1 MVLCQKQPPSEILG
15 HELCNVM
22 CLLYCTTRPKT
33 EQARGIK
40 KRKGV
45 NAGRR
50 NRLLLHNIL
59 GRKCAMGATV
69 YRTVGLIVLAKRLR
83 SPMARREAG
92 TRTEQDFVAL
102 IQGRFLFNEEIQVV
116 DTRA

>member
-1 MVLCQKQPPSEILG
+1 
-15 HELCNVM
+15 
-22 CLLYCTTRPKT
+22 
-33 EQARGIK
+33 
-40 KRKGV
+40 
-45 NAGRR
+45 
-50 NRLLLHNIL
+50 
-59 GRKCAMGATV
+59 MGATV

-83 SPMARREAG
+83 SPMAHREAV